1 MIDYEVTAPTPIME
15 NDPLVR
21 ASLESEAA
29 RGIRSHSSDCR
40 ATHQL
45 LRADPQSP
53 LPSPLANLRKQLQ
66 LAENDHELEANQD
79 VAGFHDNLS

>member
-45 LRADPQSP
+45 LRACTRSP
-53 LPSPLANLRKQLQ
+53 LPSPPADPRQQLRV
-66 LAENDHELEANQD
+66 AVMETNDVPDCNGGETQ
-79 VAGFHDNLS
+79 